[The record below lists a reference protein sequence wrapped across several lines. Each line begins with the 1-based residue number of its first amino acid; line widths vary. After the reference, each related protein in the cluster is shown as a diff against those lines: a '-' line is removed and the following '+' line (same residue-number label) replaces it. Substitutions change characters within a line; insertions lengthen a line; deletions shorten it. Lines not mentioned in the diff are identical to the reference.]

1 MAIKK
6 SPPTPTDPAPK
17 PRNPVDVPR
26 KSQGNPGKPK
36 HRWSN
41 VLKARE
47 LFESRAKDYVKVHF
61 ETVKK
66 ASESGK
72 EDVALR
78 GAAWA
83 LEHMSAPGPD
93 NQPIRVISESIDA
106 EKQPEG
112 GQRAPSVMISFP
124 FAARM
129 VPGHPATLEM
139 AAAERKALAAAQP
152 AIEGELANGRLQE
165 EDVPLPFP
173 EEDGCK

>member
-112 GQRAPSVMISFP
+112 GQRGPSVLISFP
-124 FAARM
+124 F
-129 VPGHPATLEM
+129 PQGHP
-139 AAAERKALAAAQP
+139 ALAAAQP
-152 AIEGELANGRLQE
+152 AVAALPPAIEGELADGRRQAAGAGR
-165 EDVPLPFP
+165 PAALP
-173 EEDGCK
+173 